1 MSTSTRWTIVVVAVI
16 AVLLGA
22 LVLEIGDDPAGPAS
36 SAKSSSAKSPTQPTP
51 EQNTEQLAQARRD
64 AALPPCPAGD
74 DTPGPAA
81 LQGVTAV
88 CAADGQPVDVAR
100 ILSGRRPVVLNLWAY
115 WCGPC
120 ADELPALVQYQQQV
134 GQDVLVVT
142 VHQDP
147 NEEAAL
153 DRLAEWGVRL
163 PTLQDGDRRIAAALK
178 VPNVMPATVVL
189 RADGTVA
196 EILPRAFVNAD
207 EIAEA
212 VRDALR

>member
-1 MSTSTRWTIVVVAVI
+1 MSKSGLWTIAAVVVI
-16 AVLLGA
+16 AVVIGA
-22 LVLEIGDDPAGPAS
+22 LVAELGDQPGESTTTGLPTAGQLTADDPEPPDPG
-36 SAKSSSAKSPTQPTP
+36 
-51 EQNTEQLAQARRD
+51 QLATARRD
-64 AALPPCPAGD
+64 ADLPPCPVGD
-74 DTPGPAA
+74 GGPGPGA
-81 LQGVTAV
+81 LQGVSAV
-88 CAADGQPVDVAR
+88 CAADGRSVDVAQ
-100 ILSGRRPVVLNLWAY
+100 ILAGRPVVLNLWAY

-120 ADELPALVQYQQQV
+120 AEELPALVDYQQRV

-153 DRLAEWGVRL
+153 ARLTEWGVKL

-189 RADGTVA
+189 RADGSVA
-196 EILPRAFVNAD
+196 GILPRAFVSAD

-212 VRDALR
+212 VGDTLR